1 MDTRVCD
8 AEISLAQDVD
18 LLVTESTFLNC
29 DEDKAAR
36 HWHLTAGQAGAI
48 ANKANTGK
56 LLLTHFS
63 QRYDK
68 GIDFTKDA
76 KAIHHDV
83 LQMNDSDIYD
93 L

>member
-1 MDTRVCD
+1 MTTYAYPKLTDAVCKTSCTD
-8 AEISLAQDVD
+8 I
-18 LLVTESTFLNC
+18 FLNC

-36 HWHLTAGQAGAI
+36 HGHLTAGQAGAI
-48 ANKANTGK
+48 ANKANAGK

-63 QRYDK
+63 QRYGKD
-68 GIDFTKDA
+68 IDFTKDA

-83 LQMNDSDIYD
+83 LQMNDGDIYD